1 MHSAQCS
8 LLVTDVIAQ
17 SRGEEDRMDAEEF
30 VGGNLLGGQ
39 RHTKEGMLVG
49 GREAGSLVR

>member
-1 MHSAQCS
+1 MRPAQCN

-17 SRGEEDRMDAEEF
+17 SRWEEDRMDAEEF

-39 RHTKEGMLVG
+39 RHTEEGMLIG
-49 GREAGSLVR
+49 GKVSGSLVK